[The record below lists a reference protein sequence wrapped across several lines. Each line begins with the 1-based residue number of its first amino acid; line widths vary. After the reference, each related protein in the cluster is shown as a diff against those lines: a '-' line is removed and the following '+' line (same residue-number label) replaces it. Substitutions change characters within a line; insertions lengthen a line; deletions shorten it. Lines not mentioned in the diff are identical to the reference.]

1 MEKQRDADGR
11 RTTNDVRVCECVQGW
26 ITCRDDSPD
35 LPDRPTSWTPQ
46 SSFSRRASSLLRGTW
61 HALQSV
67 TAHDGTGSQQAQ
79 CHGIATSLCA
89 CTVSGGSRLG
99 ASGLQDLSVSVRH
112 LTGSSSEGRD
122 AELRRGVAAELTP
135 QPCGAVARVGASAP
149 SASVQTMHFQAAV
162 WWCITVMSLRRA
174 VGRAHKEAAH
184 DSNALKQCIARRD
197 CVGSSDQ
204 RNVLASCGSVE
215 LLAWCRGVPWHGDQP
230 DVEGQGSM
238 TDAHAAHIHEAATF
252 WRGLRGFMNCSVQ
265 PCGARHE
272 GRRRRPRACRMR
284 RATGWSKG
292 HETTDDPDQV

>member
-1 MEKQRDADGR
+1 M
-11 RTTNDVRVCECVQGW
+11 CECVQGW

-46 SSFSRRASSLLRGTW
+46 SSFPRRASSLLRGTR
-61 HALQSV
+61 HAPQSV
-67 TAHDGTGSQQAQ
+67 TAHDRTGSQQAQ

-112 LTGSSSEGRD
+112 PTGSSSEGRD
-122 AELRRGVAAELTP
+122 AELRRGVAAELTR
-135 QPCGAVARVGASAP
+135 QPCGAVARVGAFAP
-149 SASVQTMHFQAAV
+149 SASVQTMLVQAAV
-162 WWCITVMSLRRA
+162 WWCIMVMSLRRA
-174 VGRAHKEAAH
+174 VGRAREEAAH

-215 LLAWCRGVPWHGDQP
+215 LLARCRGVPWHGDQP

-238 TDAHAAHIHEAATF
+238 TDAHAAHIHVV
-252 WRGLRGFMNCSVQ
+252 RGMRVIVDAQGLAECVAQQAGPRGTKQQTIPNKYDITTEKKQC
-265 PCGARHE
+265 
-272 GRRRRPRACRMR
+272 ACIF
-284 RATGWSKG
+284 AV
-292 HETTDDPDQV
+292 HTTQRSD